1 MLNLKKIN
9 KKNSNL
15 IFKSLLILN
24 ILLILFI
31 ILFFNYYK
39 NRKISQYNEL
49 NNLKNDEIRKIEKI
63 LSYFYHNSDNFLFEY
78 NQSRIID
85 TKKAKY
91 NLKTVKTNLYFSK
104 VIGKSSGYISL
115 DNNNLY
121 VASATGIFFS
131 IERNKLFEKSY
142 NPKKIRT
149 NINKLIK
156 NSDFFIKS
164 SVGVKDILIH
174 NNYLFVSYVNEL
186 EKNCF
191 NTGILRAKV
200 NTDFLDFKKF
210 FYHDECRSLEKS
222 KYNTFKAGQA
232 GGRIV
237 PFKNNYLL
245 THGSYSEFDEVQ
257 NDNSIFGKILLINSN
272 GKLIKNFSKGHRN
285 PQGLNVFN
293 NNIIVE
299 TEHGPNGGDEVNL
312 IYEDG
317 NYWWPLASYGGHY
330 KGKKHMNKI
339 YPLPSSHKN
348 FIEPAIFFKKAIAI
362 SQILYVPGKFNNKV
376 NGSFFLASMKVNN
389 DYGNKINLFNLKL
402 KEKKL
407 HIEDIIPIGE
417 RIRDLI
423 YDENRNEIIM
433 FLDTSAS
440 IGVLSFN

>member
-1 MLNLKKIN
+1 M
-9 KKNSNL
+9 
-15 IFKSLLILN
+15 
-24 ILLILFI
+24 
-31 ILFFNYYK
+31 
-39 NRKISQYNEL
+39 
-49 NNLKNDEIRKIEKI
+49 
-63 LSYFYHNSDNFLFEY
+63 
-78 NQSRIID
+78 
-85 TKKAKY
+85 
-91 NLKTVKTNLYFSK
+91 
-104 VIGKSSGYISL
+104 
-115 DNNNLY
+115 
-121 VASATGIFFS
+121 
-131 IERNKLFEKSY
+131 
-142 NPKKIRT
+142 
-149 NINKLIK
+149 
-156 NSDFFIKS
+156 
-164 SVGVKDILIH
+164 
-174 NNYLFVSYVNEL
+174 
-186 EKNCF
+186 
-191 NTGILRAKV
+191 
-200 NTDFLDFKKF
+200 
-210 FYHDECRSLEKS
+210 
-222 KYNTFKAGQA
+222 
-232 GGRIV
+232 
-237 PFKNNYLL
+237 
-245 THGSYSEFDEVQ
+245 
-257 NDNSIFGKILLINSN
+257 INSN

-317 NYWWPLASYGGHY
+317 NYGWPLASYGGHY